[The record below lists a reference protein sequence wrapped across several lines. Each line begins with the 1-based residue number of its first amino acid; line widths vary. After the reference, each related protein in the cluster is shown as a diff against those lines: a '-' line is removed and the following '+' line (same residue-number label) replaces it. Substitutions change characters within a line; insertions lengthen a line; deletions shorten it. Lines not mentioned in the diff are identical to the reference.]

1 MCGHQYSIDSTSSFD
16 DDEPTGNI
24 EILDLANNDRTN
36 PEFPRKIT
44 DSVSA
49 TANDS
54 SVPTRTQGLFENVYR
69 NTEATST
76 RASVTGP
83 ESSPETEN
91 RVGVLITND
100 DTYSA
105 NASFVPRCS
114 ICNSMSLTTR
124 AESITPLQHHGSSCN
139 PPISLTLPM
148 PLSPRPVTVPILES
162 SCSQT
167 SQTSMSLRDLDTPS
181 TLLDDRTYSSRVCPE
196 ALLLTCS
203 DLSTAPFLNRTS
215 QTATQESC
223 LNDVPLCSITTL
235 AENLVTQSGSSQPL
249 QNVVP
254 LCVSSEN
261 LNVAPIYAAASSN
274 TSQATA
280 SWVIVQQPVKIEA
293 LQPALRVQIA
303 PQRRSGRS
311 LFYSKSVI
319 LLNYLL

>member
-1 MCGHQYSIDSTSSFD
+1 MCGHQYRIDSTSSFD

-24 EILDLANNDRTN
+24 EISDFANNDRTN
-36 PEFPRKIT
+36 PEIPRKIT

-54 SVPTRTQGLFENVYR
+54 SVPTRTQVLFENVHR
-69 NTEATST
+69 SKAEST
-76 RASVTGP
+76 PTTTSVTGP

-91 RVGVLITND
+91 RVGALITND
-100 DTYSA
+100 AIYSA

-124 AESITPLQHHGSSCN
+124 AESITLQHHGSSCN

-148 PLSPRPVTVPILES
+148 PLSPRPVTIPILES
-162 SCSQT
+162 LCSQT

-196 ALLLTCS
+196 ALLLPCS

-215 QTATQESC
+215 QMATQESC
-223 LNDVPLCSITTL
+223 LNDVPLCSTTTL
-235 AENLVTQSGSSQPL
+235 AESLVTQSGSSQPL
-249 QNVVP
+249 QNVAP

-261 LNVAPIYAAASSN
+261 LNVVPVYAASSSN